1 MTVTEQAPSTQPITR
16 PYTPPRLPAAQA
28 GPEDEELV
36 SRAADLVP
44 LLSRHAAET
53 ERLRRLPDA
62 VIDAL
67 QTAGLLR
74 ITIPRRFGGYQV
86 SLETKVRVAAE
97 LARGC
102 GSTSWTVSLINVCN
116 WFTALYPERAQQ
128 DVWGNDPDARVAGV
142 FTPGGDVRR
151 VDGGQV
157 VSGEW
162 AWASGSLHANWA
174 VIGIPMLGDDGTPVD
189 AGLALVPMAD
199 LSIKD
204 TWYTVGMR
212 GTGSNTLVAQDVF
225 IPDYRVMSF
234 TRAFEGA
241 YPREDNSDASYRSAF
256 MPYATAILV
265 GPQLGLAR
273 AAFDLVLAKS
283 ARRGIAYTVYQR
295 QTDSPG
301 FRFAMAEAALRI
313 DGAYLHAL
321 RVIRDIDTQAANGPY
336 PDYLARAHARA
347 GISHAIK
354 EAREAIRILV
364 SAHGASSF
372 AEVNDLQR
380 IWRDSE
386 VASRHAI
393 ASPETNAD
401 LFGSALVGL
410 PEHNVTALV

>member
-1 MTVTEQAPSTQPITR
+1 MTLTEQVPPTQPVTR
-16 PYTPPRLPAAQA
+16 PYTPPCLPAAQA
-28 GPEDEELV
+28 GPEAEELV
-36 SRAADLVP
+36 GRAAALVP
-44 LLSRHAAET
+44 LLAKHAPET
-53 ERLRRLPDA
+53 EKLRRLPDA
-62 VIDAL
+62 VVDAL

-74 ITIPRRFGGYQV
+74 ITVPRRFGGYQV

-97 LARGC
+97 LGRGC

-116 WFTALYPERAQQ
+116 WFTALFPERAQQ
-128 DVWGNDPDARVAGV
+128 DVWGNHPDAKVAGV

-151 VDGGQV
+151 AEGGQV

-162 AWASGSLHANWA
+162 AWASGSLHADWA
-174 VIGIPMLGDDGTPVD
+174 VIGIPMLDEAGQPAD
-189 AGLALVPMAD
+189 AGLALVPMTD

-204 TWYTVGMR
+204 TWFTVGMR
-212 GTGSNTLVAQDVF
+212 GTGSNTLVARDVF
-225 IPDYRVMSF
+225 VPDYRVMSF
-234 TRAFEGA
+234 TRAFQGE
-241 YPREDNSDASYRSAF
+241 YPRENAGDAAYRSAF

-283 ARRGIAYTVYQR
+283 PRRGIAYTVYER
-295 QTDSPG
+295 QTDAPA
-301 FRFAMAEAALRI
+301 FRLAMAEAALRI
-313 DGAYLHAL
+313 DGAYLHAMS
-321 RVIRDIDTQAANGPY
+321 VIRDIDTRAAGGPY

-347 GISHAIK
+347 GISYAIK

-401 LFGSALVGL
+401 LYGSALVGL
-410 PEHNVTALV
+410 PEHSVTALV